1 MAGKFESAQVSLLY
15 IYIHVHFH
23 GHDPLQ
29 MTVTITERILDHLCC
44 PDSSVGTGGKKTT
57 TTTKNCFCIFYN
69 GLVLNL

>member
-44 PDSSVGTGGKKTT
+44 PDSSVGTGGKKQQQLQKTASVY
-57 TTTKNCFCIFYN
+57 FIMD
-69 GLVLNL
+69 